1 MGDALSPTV
10 LRLRYSRPNGSDRSS
25 ESSQRWFKPG
35 MRVSIRFSINCF
47 SGCAEKPQ
55 ALKCC
60 SMPKDEFEHGSAV
73 VEETESKTRLERPP
87 LYKVLLHND
96 DFTPMEF
103 VVFILQTIFNHG
115 ENDAVR
121 LMLDVHRKG
130 IGFAGIYTY
139 EVAEMKVEKVT
150 SLAQANE
157 FPLLCTMEEDD
168 DHKGT

>member
-1 MGDALSPTV
+1 
-10 LRLRYSRPNGSDRSS
+10 
-25 ESSQRWFKPG
+25 
-35 MRVSIRFSINCF
+35 
-47 SGCAEKPQ
+47 
-55 ALKCC
+55 
-60 SMPKDEFEHGSAV
+60 MPKDEIEHGNTV
-73 VEETESKTRLERPP
+73 VEKTESKTKPERPP

-96 DFTPMEF
+96 DFTTMDF

-130 IGFAGIYTY
+130 IGLAGVFTF
-139 EVAEMKVEKVT
+139 EVAEMKVDRVT

>member
-1 MGDALSPTV
+1 
-10 LRLRYSRPNGSDRSS
+10 
-25 ESSQRWFKPG
+25 
-35 MRVSIRFSINCF
+35 
-47 SGCAEKPQ
+47 
-55 ALKCC
+55 
-60 SMPKDEFEHGSAV
+60 MPKEEIEHDAAV
-73 VEETESKTRLERPP
+73 IEETESKTKLERPP

-130 IGFAGIYTY
+130 IGLAGVFTY
-139 EVAEMKVEKVT
+139 EVAEMKVDKVT

>member
-1 MGDALSPTV
+1 
-10 LRLRYSRPNGSDRSS
+10 
-25 ESSQRWFKPG
+25 
-35 MRVSIRFSINCF
+35 
-47 SGCAEKPQ
+47 
-55 ALKCC
+55 
-60 SMPKDEFEHGSAV
+60 MPMNEFEHGGAV
-73 VEETESKTRLERPP
+73 VEKTESRTKLERPP

-115 ENDAVR
+115 ENDAIR

-130 IGFAGIYTY
+130 LGLAGIFTY
-139 EVAEMKVEKVT
+139 EVAEMKVDKVT